1 MTTNVWERWEI
12 GPINLEKITLGEL
25 MSIIEQKYEIK
36 VKILSILEGGQ
47 IYSDL
52 VLGLESKK

>member
-1 MTTNVWERWEI
+1 
-12 GPINLEKITLGEL
+12 
-25 MSIIEQKYEIK
+25 MSMIEQKYEIK